1 MQCVRKYNN
10 LSGVVSEFIV
20 KQIMTSKT
28 MQKIRGLTETE
39 RKVIANETDSV
50 VDMSGIEKEKQIPKN
65 CDLKTEVEIKKHNQ
79 QREQQLE

>member
-1 MQCVRKYNN
+1 
-10 LSGVVSEFIV
+10 
-20 KQIMTSKT
+20 MTSKT